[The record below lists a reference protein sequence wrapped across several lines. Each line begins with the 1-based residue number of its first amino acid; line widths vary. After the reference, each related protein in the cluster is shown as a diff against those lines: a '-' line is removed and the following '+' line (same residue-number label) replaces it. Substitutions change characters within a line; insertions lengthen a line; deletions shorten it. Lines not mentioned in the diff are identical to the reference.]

1 MFAFLFAK
9 LPTPLQE
16 LLERCNE
23 HRRWLWRRGFEH
35 WARLSLSWAKS
46 NPSVNCA

>member
-23 HRRWLWRRGFEH
+23 HRRGSGDVDSNTELYYLYLGQNRTH
-35 WARLSLSWAKS
+35 LSIAL
-46 NPSVNCA
+46 